1 MDSSANN
8 IHEVFEY
15 AWLTIQHYYPV
26 FEKNKNHILGNTV
39 EVRIKDL
46 NNYLRDLE
54 AEWPYNGSN
63 IETLGI
69 TYLNVVHKNI
79 STILKFY
86 IVDSDSCI
94 PILGL
99 NACSKLKLIKRI
111 DHLNLENIN
120 DLLAKYNDV
129 FEGSG
134 CFIKNFSIDLKSG
147 AIPVARPARR
157 IPQMLRKPLKDELER
172 LCNKKAIEKV
182 ETSSDWVSN
191 LVIIEKPNG
200 KIRLCLDPQDLNKNI
215 KERYYEIPSFEDIKL
230 KFCNK
235 KLFSVFDCREG
246 FYQIELNEYSKSLC
260 TFSTPFGLYRFTKL
274 PFGLKIA
281 PEAFQKLNEQNFGDI
296 PNVIVYIDDLCIAAS
311 NEREHDETVKLV
323 MDRARGLNVKF
334 NKDKLQMQAIENLEN
349 PKNKKDLQKLMGFI
363 NYMGSF
369 IPNLAEVSAPLRAL
383 LKNDSP
389 TLKHFDFT
397 EPISIQTDASRS
409 GLGACLMQKG
419 RPVCF
424 ASRSMTETEIN
435 YPQIDKE
442 FLAVVYA
449 CKKFHNYIYGRK
461 IEIITDHK
469 PLLGIMAKKY
479 YSIPSPRLQRLKLK
493 LEKYNLN
500 FRYCP
505 GKYMFIADFLS
516 RNFKTEKQEC
526 EEMNGLSDMI
536 HTINVSDEKK
546 KIFQDETLNDEIL
559 KDLFKTINDGWP
571 VRKELLCEK
580 LKPFWKNRND
590 LFVVDGLI
598 FLNDRIFVPKS
609 LRDDVL
615 YQLHLPHLGVEK
627 TKSRA
632 RSIVY
637 WPTMNLEI
645 EELIHKCN
653 ICEKYKYSEPR
664 EPLIN
669 HDIPEMPFSKIGLD
683 IMELNAKSFL
693 IIGDYYSK
701 YLDIIPLY
709 NKTART
715 IIEKLKVV
723 FSYHG
728 IPNIVIADNMPFN
741 SYLFK
746 EFAKKYDFKIITSS
760 PLYPKS
766 NGFAEKMVGI
776 SKRLLKK
783 TKESNNDLWLSLLE
797 YRNTPIKG
805 SCLSPVEILMGRKT
819 RTLLPVSFLL
829 GQLFDDSDLWLIG
842 SGESQIDDSA
852 LTFYFQL
859 LAEAFSIKIC
869 IAVSKSSA
877 TVRLLCLQT
886 ENDDLLKLMTY
897 RTVSMRDPICYS
909 PDH

>member
-1 MDSSANN
+1 MD
-8 IHEVFEY
+8 
-15 AWLTIQHYYPV
+15 
-26 FEKNKNHILGNTV
+26 NTN
-39 EVRIKDL
+39 R
-46 NNYLRDLE
+46 LE
-54 AEWPYNGSN
+54 AENH
-63 IETLGI
+63 
-69 TYLNVVHKNI
+69 LNVITQNNHI
-79 STILKFY
+79 AIT
-86 IVDSDSCI
+86 
-94 PILGL
+94 
-99 NACSKLKLIKRI
+99 
-111 DHLNLENIN
+111 NIN
-120 DLLAKYNDV
+120 K
-129 FEGSG
+129 
-134 CFIKNFSIDLKSG
+134 
-147 AIPVARPARR
+147 
-157 IPQMLRKPLKDELER
+157 Q
-172 LCNKKAIEKV
+172 
-182 ETSSDWVSN
+182 
-191 LVIIEKPNG
+191 
-200 KIRLCLDPQDLNKNI
+200 DPQNLNKNI

-260 TFSTPFGLYRFTKL
+260 TFSTPFGLYRFTRL
-274 PFGLKIA
+274 PFELKIA

-296 PNVIVYIDDLCIAAS
+296 QNIIVYIDDLCIAAS

-323 MDRARGLNVKF
+323 MDRARGLN
-334 NKDKLQMQAIENLEN
+334 
-349 PKNKKDLQKLMGFI
+349 DLQELMGFI
-363 NYMGSF
+363 NYMSSF
-369 IPNLAEVSAPLRAL
+369 ISNLAEVSAPLRAL
-383 LKNDSP
+383 LKNGVLFRWDKTEIECLNRINLLIKDSL

-435 YPQIDKE
+435 YPQIDME
-442 FLAVVYA
+442 FLELWRKNIIAYLPLD
-449 CKKFHNYIYGRK
+449 CKG
-461 IEIITDHK
+461 
-469 PLLGIMAKKY
+469 
-479 YSIPSPRLQRLKLK
+479 S
-493 LEKYNLN
+493 NLT
-500 FRYCP
+500 

-516 RNFKTEKQEC
+516 RNFKMEKQEC

-536 HTINVSDEKK
+536 HTIN
-546 KIFQDETLNDEIL
+546 
-559 KDLFKTINDGWP
+559 DLFKTINDGWP

-580 LKPFWKNRND
+580 LKPFWKKRND

-664 EPLIN
+664 EPLIS

-715 IIEKLKVV
+715 IVEKLK
-723 FSYHG
+723 
-728 IPNIVIADNMPFN
+728 D
-741 SYLFK
+741 
-746 EFAKKYDFKIITSS
+746 FAKKYDFKIITSS

-766 NGFAEKMVGI
+766 NGFAGKMVGI
-776 SKRLLKK
+776 SKR
-783 TKESNNDLWLSLLE
+783 
-797 YRNTPIKG
+797 
-805 SCLSPVEILMGRKT
+805 
-819 RTLLPVSFLL
+819 
-829 GQLFDDSDLWLIG
+829 
-842 SGESQIDDSA
+842 
-852 LTFYFQL
+852 
-859 LAEAFSIKIC
+859 
-869 IAVSKSSA
+869 
-877 TVRLLCLQT
+877 
-886 ENDDLLKLMTY
+886 
-897 RTVSMRDPICYS
+897 
-909 PDH
+909 